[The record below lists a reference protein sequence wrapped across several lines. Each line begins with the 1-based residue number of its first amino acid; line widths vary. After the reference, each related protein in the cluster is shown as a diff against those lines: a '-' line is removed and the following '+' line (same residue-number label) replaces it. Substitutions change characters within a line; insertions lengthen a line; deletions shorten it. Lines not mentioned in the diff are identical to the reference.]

1 MSITQATLRVD
12 RGARH
17 PEHPRRAAS
26 PESGSPKAQS
36 RWRPTAALIA
46 GLVALG
52 VPPAD
57 AQILRDEPPGADAS
71 SVYLAQGQGPF
82 YPGTGGSAGGV
93 YAPGGAAY
101 GQPSVTSTGT
111 TFGVKA
117 RSIVASIALTETL
130 TNNVGLTSS
139 DRARSDLVTELVPRL
154 AINAQRAHAS
164 LNGSLAAQ
172 IVIYA
177 RTTQNDKFYPTID
190 LLGKVEAL
198 ERFFFVEG
206 AVSVTQQYFNPFGG
220 QPAGLT
226 NATANRY
233 TAASYRVSPYIQG
246 TTPGNVRYQLRN
258 NNVWTNLYGAPT
270 TTSNVYYDQW
280 LGRIASPV
288 APFGW
293 AADYERDS
301 VKFEGQAP
309 LVTSL
314 GRGRLLYQADPQL
327 QLSASGGYEDNR
339 YTFTNNRGA
348 IYGAG
353 LRWTPS
359 PRASL
364 AANWEHRF
372 FGSSYSLSFDDRG
385 PLSVVGVRAS
395 RGITSYP
402 QQFLSLPATG
412 NVALLL
418 DAIFSSQIPDPV
430 QRQQFID
437 NLIRDRGLPN
447 SLTSPLNLYAQ
458 QILLFESTS
467 ATLGLLGARN
477 SAFLTGFYARSEPI
491 SGAGTPLP
499 PILAGGTNNTQK
511 GVGLTWTHNFTALL
525 TLTATAIGLQTVA
538 NAPLVGKTSQ
548 GIVTVSATRSLS
560 PDTRVFAGARYQKAN
575 SDVATDYTEAAIFA
589 GLFYTFK

>member
-36 RWRPTAALIA
+36 RWRPSAALIA

-52 VPPAD
+52 VPPTD
-57 AQILRDEPPGADAS
+57 AQILRDEPPGAADPP
-71 SVYLAQGQGPF
+71 VYLAQGQRPLD
-82 YPGTGGSAGGV
+82 PGMGGSAGGV
-93 YAPGGAAY
+93 YAPGGAAS
-101 GQPSVTSTGT
+101 GQPTVTPIGT

-130 TNNVGLTSS
+130 TNNVDLTSS

-154 AINAQRAHAS
+154 TINVRGAHAS
-164 LNGSLAAQ
+164 LNGFLAAP
-172 IVIYA
+172 IVLYA
-177 RTTQNDKFYPTID
+177 RATENDKLYPSIG
-190 LLGKVEAL
+190 LLGKVEAV

-206 AVSVTQQYFNPFGG
+206 EVAVTQQYFNPFGG
-220 QPAGLT
+220 QPPGLA

-246 TTPGNVRYQLRN
+246 MTPGKVRYELRN
-258 NNVWTNLYGAPT
+258 NRLWTNFYGAPA

-280 LGRIASPV
+280 LGTIASPV

-293 AADYERDS
+293 AADFERDW
-301 VKFEGQAP
+301 VKFQGQGP
-309 LVTSL
+309 LVTNL
-314 GRGRLLYQADPQL
+314 VRGRLLYQADPQL

-339 YTFTNNRGA
+339 YTLTNNRGA

-353 LRWTPS
+353 FRWTPS
-359 PRASL
+359 PRATL
-364 AANWEHRF
+364 VANWEHRF
-372 FGSSYSLSFDDRG
+372 FGSSYSFAFDERG
-385 PLSVVGVRAS
+385 PLSAIGVRAS

-458 QILLFESTS
+458 QILLFESAS

-477 SAFLTGFYARSEPI
+477 SVFLTGFYARSEPI

-511 GVGLTWTHNFTALL
+511 GVGLNWTRKLTALL
-525 TLTATAIGLQTVA
+525 TLAATATGLQTVA
-538 NAPLVGKTSQ
+538 NAPLVGKTNQ
-548 GIVTVSATRSLS
+548 GIVTVTATQSLS